1 MMILDILL
9 IVLGVVLVIW
19 GADRMTDGAVSIAQ
33 RLQIPEIVI
42 GLTIVAMGTSMPEF
56 CVSLVSALKGTSDL
70 AVGNVLGS
78 NVFNELLIVGVTAM
92 LAPMLLARSTV
103 WKDMPW
109 AVLAALALG
118 VMCLDGHISRLDAAI
133 LFVLFL
139 AFMAYTLYTA
149 RKGKNQPEE
158 EEDGPKKTYKPLVA
172 VGLVL
177 LGLACLIGGSN
188 IFVDAATRVAA
199 ALGVSEAVIGLTI
212 VAGGTS
218 LPELATSVVAA
229 RKGKSAIAI
238 GNVIGSNVFNV
249 LMIIGV
255 TGLVCPMD
263 IQGITIVDLV
273 VMMGGMVM
281 LWLFSYTKLKVER
294 WEGAVLTAVF
304 AAYMGWLL
312 SQAI

>member
-1 MMILDILL
+1 MILDILL

-92 LAPMLLARSTV
+92 LAPMLLSRSTV

-109 AVLAALALG
+109 AVLAALSLG
-118 VMCLDGHISRLDAAI
+118 VMCLDGQISRVDAAI
-133 LFVLFL
+133 LFVLFI
-139 AFMAYTLYTA
+139 AFMAYTLYMA

-158 EEDGPKKTYKPLVA
+158 EDGQKKTYKPLVA

-229 RKGKSAIAI
+229 RKGRSAIAI

-249 LMIIGV
+249 LMIIGI
-255 TGLVCPMD
+255 TGLVCPME
-263 IQGITIVDLV
+263 IKGITIVDLM

-304 AAYMGWLL
+304 AAYMGWLI

>member
-1 MMILDILL
+1 MILDILL

-56 CVSLVSALKGTSDL
+56 CVSLISALKGTSDL

-118 VMCLDGHISRLDAAI
+118 IMCLDGHISRVDAAI
-133 LFVLFL
+133 LFVMFI
-139 AFMAYTLYTA
+139 AFMAYTLYMA

-158 EEDGPKKTYKPLVA
+158 GEEPKKTYKPLA
-172 VGLVL
+172 AIGLVL

-249 LMIIGV
+249 LMIIGI
-255 TGLVCPMD
+255 TGLVCPME

-273 VMMGGMVM
+273 VMMGGMVL

-294 WEGAVLTAVF
+294 WEGAVLTAIF

-312 SQAI
+312 SMAI